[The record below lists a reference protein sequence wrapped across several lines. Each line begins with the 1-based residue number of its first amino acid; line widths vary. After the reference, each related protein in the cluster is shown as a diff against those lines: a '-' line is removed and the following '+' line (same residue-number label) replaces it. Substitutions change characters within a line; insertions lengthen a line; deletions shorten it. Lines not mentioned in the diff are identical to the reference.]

1 MFGRLFKKKH
11 TGTKVTC
18 RIACRSVDYY
28 RVIEPSAIREMKAPE
43 FNMSQ
48 WSSEEEY
55 RAYLESVQPLIDEY
69 ASTGTIHTIEYQT
82 MEDVAKYRDEA
93 MFLNNFKASFL
104 NFGSHVNVR
113 KCLDGTYEVSSNG
126 RHRMY
131 VARKYGLK
139 LLVHVSD
146 EEYAVWE

>member
-1 MFGRLFKKKH
+1 MFGRFLKKKH
-11 TGTKVTC
+11 TGEKVTC

-28 RVIEPSAIREMKAPE
+28 CVIEPSAIREMKAPE

-55 RAYLESVQPLIDEY
+55 RAYLESVQPLIGEY
-69 ASTGTIHTIEYQT
+69 ASTGTIRTIEYKT
-82 MEDVAKYRDEA
+82 MEDVAKNRDEA
-93 MFLNNFKASFL
+93 MCLDNFKASFL
-104 NFGSHVNVR
+104 DFGSHINVR
-113 KCLDGTYEVSSNG
+113 KCLDGTYEVTSNG

-131 VARKYGLK
+131 VARKYGLR